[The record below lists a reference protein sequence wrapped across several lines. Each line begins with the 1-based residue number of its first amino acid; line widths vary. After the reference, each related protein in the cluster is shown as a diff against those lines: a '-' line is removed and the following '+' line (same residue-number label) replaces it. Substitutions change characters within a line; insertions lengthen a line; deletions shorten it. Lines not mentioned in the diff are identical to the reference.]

1 MLEGRGEVVGV
12 VGPEVEQTGHDHRA
26 EDWAL
31 RDETALGPEEAEVEE
46 GVVDDNGHSRHD
58 AAQGTEIVAGGLQ
71 IDDPRDAP
79 GLDGERADV
88 PEARVQGVLAVGF
101 HVEEH
106 PVFAGEVLGYL
117 VETIS
122 GRDQSVSGFSLF
134 SDGSDG
140 CFQLHM

>member
-1 MLEGRGEVVGV
+1 V
-12 VGPEVEQTGHDHRA
+12 
-26 EDWAL
+26 
-31 RDETALGPEEAEVEE
+31 
-46 GVVDDNGHSRHD
+46 
-58 AAQGTEIVAGGLQ
+58 
-71 IDDPRDAP
+71 
-79 GLDGERADV
+79 DV

-122 GRDQSVSGFSLF
+122 GRDQAVSGFSLF

-140 CFQLHM
+140 CFQLHWGLGAFLVYFFCCLGILHHA